1 MERAPETCILCGNQK
16 RELLI
21 EKKSWK
27 VYRCPRCGLGF
38 LDPRP
43 SHEEIESL
51 YGSAY
56 FSQRY
61 DEGLNPDSPEFNKRL
76 SREKHRIKFI
86 KTIKRFG
93 NVLDIGC
100 GYGYFLAACQKNG
113 YQVNGLDFSEWA
125 SQYAVQKLG
134 IPVTIG
140 KISDVAFP
148 PQNFDVISMWHSL
161 EHTPDPHLA
170 LQKAKSW
177 LKRDGILVVDVPN
190 YEGTDAQQKWQQWDD
205 WSLPYHFWHFT
216 LQCLTQL
223 LKKHGFRVIK
233 SKDYH
238 SEVVKEKL
246 SRIPVISIFAR
257 LIAKMYSGTSIA
269 VISRLEI

>member
-1 MERAPETCILCGNQK
+1 MERAPERCILCGNQK
-16 RELLI
+16 RELLV
-21 EKKSWK
+21 EKESWK

-43 SHEEIESL
+43 SHEGIESL

-61 DEGLNPDSPEFNKRL
+61 DEGLNPNSQEFNKRI

-100 GYGYFLAACQKNG
+100 GYGYFLAACQKDG

-190 YEGTDAQQKWQQWDD
+190 YEGTDAQQRWKQWDD
-205 WSLPYHFWHFT
+205 WSLPFHFWHFT
-216 LQCLTQL
+216 FQSLTQL
-223 LKKHGFRVIK
+223 LNKYDFKVIK
-233 SKDYH
+233 SKNYH
-238 SEVVKEKL
+238 SDVVKEKL

-257 LIAKMYSGTSIA
+257 LIAKMFSGTSIA
-269 VISRLEI
+269 VISRLET

>member
-21 EKKSWK
+21 EKESWK
-27 VYRCPRCGLGF
+27 VYRCTRCGLGF

-61 DEGLNPDSPEFNKRL
+61 DEGLNLDSPEFNKRL

-93 NVLDIGC
+93 NVLDIGS
-100 GYGYFLAACQKNG
+100 GYGYFLAACQKDG

-134 IPVTIG
+134 IPVTVG

-161 EHTPDPHLA
+161 EHTPDPHLT

-190 YEGTDAQQKWQQWDD
+190 YEGTDAQQRWKQWDG

-216 LQCLTQL
+216 FQSLTQL
-223 LKKHGFRVIK
+223 LNKYDFKIIK
-233 SKDYH
+233 SKNYH